1 MIEGGHLCLVLW
13 ARQTQMLKDRRE
25 HQRSTT
31 LGHLKPQFLINTTFN
46 IKISISEIKFPE
58 KIFKKKRSPLWLH
71 FRTILKRS
79 VTVRN
84 LFLFTIL
91 PLSIPTLESH
101 IKEGSRQ
108 QDLCFTCKCS
118 KKSVGQNVFDY
129 PSCEHLKVIQ
139 ICNL

>member
-1 MIEGGHLCLVLW
+1 
-13 ARQTQMLKDRRE
+13 MLKDRRE
-25 HQRSTT
+25 HQISTT
-31 LGHLKPQFLINTTFN
+31 LGHFKPQFLINTTFN

-58 KIFKKKRSPLWLH
+58 KRSPLGLH
-71 FRTILKRS
+71 FRTILKHS

-91 PLSIPTLESH
+91 PLYNPTLESH
-101 IKEGSRQ
+101 IKEGSLQ
-108 QDLCFTCKCS
+108 QDLCFTCKCRQR
-118 KKSVGQNVFDY
+118 SVGQNVFDY